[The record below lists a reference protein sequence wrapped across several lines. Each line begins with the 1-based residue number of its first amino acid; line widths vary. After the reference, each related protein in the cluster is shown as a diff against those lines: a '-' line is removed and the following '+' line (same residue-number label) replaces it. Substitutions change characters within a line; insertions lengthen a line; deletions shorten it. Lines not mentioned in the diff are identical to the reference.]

1 MTTISIEIDDIAAR
15 ILENYA
21 ALQDQ
26 TTTEYVY
33 DALMERLE
41 DEHDLQLAREAKAEY
56 EKNPVTYS
64 HAEVA
69 KMLGLAD
76 SGH

>member
-1 MTTISIEIDDIAAR
+1 MTTISIEIDDTVAR
-15 ILENYA
+15 ILEGYA
-21 ALQDQ
+21 ALQEQ
-26 TTTEYVY
+26 TATEYVY

-41 DEHDLQLAREAKAEY
+41 DEYDLQLALEAKAEY

-76 SGH
+76 S

>member
-1 MTTISIEIDDIAAR
+1 MTTISIEIDDTAAR
-15 ILENYA
+15 ILEGYA
-21 ALQDQ
+21 ALQEQ

-41 DEHDLQLAREAKAEY
+41 DEYDLQLALEAKAEY

-76 SGH
+76 S